1 MIEIKGDA
9 ELNKVFLGHF
19 TQMKCLVFLSDE
31 LEVSRRFETGLKE
44 AHEEFGG
51 DVLLLA
57 VRDEEVNDDLFSEF
71 GVESVPTVIFLNAN
85 LSVASRLKDASPAE
99 ALVFAKG
106 FAKTFATNLD
116 LESAKYDEIFPR
128 YLLPDRFVFFD
139 FANKICPE
147 LTACR
152 QALEARGVSVKSLS
166 IAPFKEARGA
176 TVLAQL
182 AKRVEPE
189 RRTLAFCYVNGKLIG
204 SLAELE
210 DFLSANQALLDRLR
224 DAEARALETLLLKN
238 PVLLV
243 YDSSLHAE
251 KKESII
257 EELQK
262 KKVMFSILDTI
273 NKPFLR
279 KLVADKSNLTPNT
292 WPALLLHSH
301 DPLPYDR
308 IIQDLE
314 SAVDKKFRIE
324 NTEERIKTLIASHPI
339 FVFMKGSPEFP
350 QCGFT
355 RQIVEILA
363 QKRVSYGS
371 YSILSDPELREKLK
385 EISNWKTYPQ
395 VYVNGELLGGLD
407 IIREMDQAGELD
419 PLFKPHLLS

>member
-1 MIEIKGDA
+1 MLEIKG
-9 ELNKVFLGHF
+9 EGQLNKVCLEHF
-19 TQMKCLVFLSDE
+19 TKMKCLVFLSDE
-31 LEVSRRFETGLKE
+31 LEVSLRFESGLKE
-44 AHEEFGG
+44 AQGEFGG

-57 VRDEEVNDDLFSEF
+57 IRDEEANDGLFSEF

-85 LSVASRLKDASPAE
+85 LSAAGRLTDASPAE

-139 FANKICPE
+139 FAGKICPE
-147 LTACR
+147 LNACR
-152 QALEARGVSVKSLS
+152 QALEAKGVSVKSLS
-166 IAPFKEARGA
+166 MAPFKETRGV
-176 TVLAQL
+176 TVLTQL
-182 AKRVEPE
+182 ARRVEPE
-189 RRTLAFCYVNGKLIG
+189 RKTLPFCYVNGKLIG

-210 DFLSANQALLDRLR
+210 EFLAANQPLLERLR

-243 YDSSLHAE
+243 YDSSLHGE
-251 KKESII
+251 KKENII
-257 EELQK
+257 DELQK
-262 KKVMFSILDTI
+262 KKVMFSILDTT

-279 KLVADKSNLTPNT
+279 KLVADKTNLIPAH
-292 WPALLLHSH
+292 WPALLLHGH
-301 DPLPYDR
+301 DPLPHDR
-308 IIQDLE
+308 ILQELE
-314 SAVDKKFRIE
+314 SAVDKKYRIE
-324 NTEERIKTLIASHPI
+324 NTEERIKTLIASHPV

-355 RQIVEILA
+355 RQIVEILS
-363 QKRVSYGS
+363 QKRVDYGS
-371 YSILSDPELREKLK
+371 YNILSDPELREKLK

-407 IIREMDQAGELD
+407 IIREMDQAGEFD
-419 PLFKPHLLS
+419 PLFKPYLLP